1 MNSKV
6 KALVLLAAGINCD
19 GETALAFELAG
30 AEADRIHV
38 NDLIARPQLMRDYA
52 ILAIPGGFSFGDDI
66 ASGQVLAR
74 ELKYR
79 LAEPLRDF
87 IDRGKLVLGI
97 CNGFQVLVKMG
108 LLPAA
113 ATGSDVRPQTRGSAA
128 TFPGQQAALT
138 FNSSARFED
147 RWVNLKVDPK
157 SPCVF
162 TKGIEELISV
172 PVRNGE
178 GRFIPESPE
187 SLARL
192 KAGNQVVVRY
202 VDPAGNP
209 GGYPIN
215 PSGSVDDIAGVCDP
229 SGRVFGLMPHP
240 EVFVRTT
247 QHPRWTR
254 GEGRRPQG
262 LSIFK
267 NAVGFSLL

>member
-1 MNSKV
+1 MKSKV

-19 GETALAFELAG
+19 SETALAFELAG
-30 AEADRIHV
+30 ATADRIHV
-38 NDLIARPQLMRDYA
+38 NDIIARPQLLNDYA
-52 ILAIPGGFSFGDDI
+52 ILALPGGFSFGDDI

-79 LAEPLRDF
+79 LAEPLSDF
-87 IDRGKLVLGI
+87 IDQGKLVLGI

-108 LLPAA
+108 LLPAVA
-113 ATGSDVRPQTRGSAA
+113 GGREAGPTGPSAA
-128 TFPGQQAALT
+128 FPAQQAALT

-147 RWVNLKVDPK
+147 RWVTLKVDPK

-162 TKGIEELISV
+162 TEGIDELLTV

-178 GRFIPESPE
+178 GRFIPESPDLLE
-187 SLARL
+187 QL
-192 KAGNQVVVRY
+192 KAANQAVVRY
-202 VDPAGNP
+202 VDSEGNS

-229 SGRVFGLMPHP
+229 TGRIFGLMPHP
-240 EVFVRTT
+240 EVFVRST

-254 GEGRRPQG
+254 GEGGHPHG

-267 NAVGFSLL
+267 NAVSFSLL